1 MVSSNGKDPVFFG
14 TWNGVFVTTVVH
26 LFGVISFLRIGWMV
40 GIEGVPVSMGIVF
53 GCLLFNAISLLAAI
67 GIMERCAAATT
78 SGFGPFHHS
87 TTSTRDINN
96 RFDPEYTHTTAS
108 ARANVHILIA
118 TVLGSRIGGAI
129 SLVYCIGQAV
139 SCSLHVTGFSETFVH
154 LCAVFIEQQLA
165 NSTELSTSSSSSL
178 SNDTLW
184 IHSETI
190 AMSPSPS
197 FARTL
202 AKLLHIQIEY
212 ISVSSSTSAS
222 VESAN
227 NQIQLVLTPETFQ
240 IVSIGLILLLFLF
253 NIVGVRWLFRLQT
266 ILFLSLVL
274 AISDFFVGLFQR
286 HSNFGKSQ

>member
-1 MVSSNGKDPVFFG
+1 MVSSNGKDPVLFG

-40 GIEGVPVSMGIVF
+40 GMEGVPVSMGIVF

-87 TTSTRDINN
+87 TTSTTDMNS

-165 NSTELSTSSSSSL
+165 NSTELSSSTTLSSL

-184 IHSETI
+184 IHSDTI

-212 ISVSSSTSAS
+212 ISSAS
-222 VESAN
+222 TTDSAS
-227 NQIQLVLTPETFQ
+227 NQFQLVLTPETFQ

-286 HSNFGKSQ
+286 HSNFGKILI